1 MKEAC
6 RLPDVG
12 CRCPQ
17 AEIRACA
24 GITTS
29 GLLLPMVANI
39 SIDEFQ
45 ALSKDNAE
53 FTAID
58 AEPQVDLAASDDGI
72 KQV

>member
-1 MKEAC
+1 MM
-6 RLPDVG
+6 
-12 CRCPQ
+12 
-17 AEIRACA
+17 
-24 GITTS
+24 TS
-29 GLLLPMVANI
+29 GLLLPMVAII

-45 ALSKDNAE
+45 ALSIDNAE